1 MASVTL
7 LHDLQQILNGAH
19 ADPFRVLGMH
29 RVSVGGE
36 LRLVVRVFHP
46 GAEEVALV
54 GGPFHEPRPLKRVAD
69 EGFFES
75 VLPRGTEPFPY
86 RLRTRWPGGLVQE
99 EADAYAFGATVS
111 EFDIYLI
118 AEGTHLHLYDVL
130 GAHPDEVDGVSGTRF
145 AVWAPNARRVS
156 VIGEF
161 NSWDGRRHQMRAHAG
176 AGVWDIFVPG
186 VVAGTPYKY
195 EIISRHGE
203 RLQKADPVAFQA
215 ELRPATASVVA
226 DPAPFEWSDEGWMQE
241 RASNPSLDRPMT
253 VYEVHLGSWRRVP
266 EDGDRSLTYREIAH
280 QLAEYVKELG
290 FTHVEL
296 MPVMEHPYDP
306 SWGYQVTGYFAP
318 TSRFGSPADFK
329 YLVNHLH
336 REGIG
341 VILDWVPAHFPRDAH
356 ALARFDGTA
365 LYEHEDPRQGAHPDW
380 GTLVFNFGRNEV
392 RNFLLS
398 NALYWL
404 DEFHADGLRVDAV
417 ASMLY
422 LDYSRQAGEWVP
434 NRYGGR
440 ENLEAIDFLHL
451 LNATIRDRV
460 PGALMIA
467 EESTAWPAVTQPPHL
482 GGLGFHLKW
491 NMGWM
496 NDFLRFAEE
505 DPVHRKYHFGLLT
518 FSLMYAFSEHFVLPF
533 SHDEVVHMKGS
544 MLEKM
549 PGDVWQKFANLRL
562 SLGFMWAH
570 PGKKLLFM
578 GSEFGQWR
586 EWSESR
592 SLDWH
597 LLDDPMHQGMHRWM
611 MDLNAAYR
619 AEPALWETD
628 FSYEGFR
635 WIDFHDSEQTVL
647 SFIRRGKQSGEEVVV
662 VCNFTPIPR
671 MGYRVGLPRPGAYRE
686 LLNSDASA
694 YGGSNLGNAGVVR
707 SEPVPEHGCPDSAR
721 LVIPP
726 LGLLILKRDETA

>member
-7 LHDLQQILNGAH
+7 LHDLEQILNGTH

-29 RVSVGGE
+29 RISIGGE
-36 LRLVVRVFHP
+36 IRLVVRAFHP

-54 GGPFHEPRPLKRVAD
+54 GGSFHAPRPLKRVA
-69 EGFFES
+69 EAGFFES

-86 RLRTRWPGGLVQE
+86 RLRTRWPGGAVHE
-99 EADAYAFGATVS
+99 ESDPYAFGTTVS
-111 EFDIYLI
+111 EFDLYLI
-118 AEGTHLHLYDVL
+118 AEGTQLRLYDVL
-130 GAHPDEVDGVSGTRF
+130 GAHPDEMNGVAGTRF

-156 VIGEF
+156 VVGDF
-161 NSWDGRRHQMRAHAG
+161 NAWDGRRHQMRAHPG
-176 AGVWDIFVPG
+176 AGVWDIFLPG
-186 VVAGTPYKY
+186 VGPGAVYKY
-195 EIISRHGE
+195 EIIGPQGE
-203 RLQKADPVAFQA
+203 RLLKADPVAFQA
-215 ELRPATASVVA
+215 ELRPATGSVVA
-226 DPAPFEWSDEGWMQE
+226 DHAPFAWTDDEWMRARQE
-241 RASNPSLDRPMT
+241 ASLDRPMS

-266 EDGDRSLTYREIAH
+266 EEGDRLLTYREAAH
-280 QLAEYVKELG
+280 QLAEYVREMG

-318 TSRFGSPADFK
+318 SSRFGTPAEFK
-329 YLVNHLH
+329 YLVDHLH
-336 REGIG
+336 GQGIG

-365 LYEHEDPRQGAHPDW
+365 LYEHDDPRQGAHPDW

-398 NALYWL
+398 NALFWL

-422 LDYSRQAGEWVP
+422 LDYSRQPGEWVP

-505 DPVHRKYHFGLLT
+505 DPVHRKYHYGLLT
-518 FSLMYAFSEHFVLPF
+518 FSLMYAFSEHFVLPI
-533 SHDEVVHMKGS
+533 SHDEVVHLKGS

-549 PGDVWQKFANLRL
+549 PGDTWQKFANLRL
-562 SLGFMWAH
+562 SLGFMWTH

-578 GSEFGQWR
+578 GAEFGQWS

-597 LLDDPMHQGMHRWM
+597 LLGDGMHQGARQWVR
-611 MDLNAAYR
+611 DLNRVYR
-619 AEPALWETD
+619 EQPALWEID

-635 WIDFHDSEQTVL
+635 WIDFHDAEQTVL
-647 SFIRRGKQSGEEVVV
+647 SFMRRGRAGEEVVV
-662 VCNFTPIPR
+662 VCNFTPVPR
-671 MGYRVGLPRPGAYRE
+671 MEYRVGVPGPGRYRE
-686 LLNSDASA
+686 LLNSDAAA
-694 YGGSNLGNAGVVR
+694 YGGSNLGNAGGVWTEAVAD
-707 SEPVPEHGCPDSAR
+707 HGCPQSLK
-721 LVIPP
+721 LVLPP
-726 LGLLILKRDETA
+726 LGILVLKREDD